1 MISLQEIWK
10 QARSNISL
18 VRLDDDCTDSVIYKG
33 VKIVNDDGNI
43 SIYSTE
49 SEFYIDITKVFLRRS
64 FKEGVYDFLCKKY
77 LRQLNAVEKSIKTEM
92 NNQKNHKKF
101 KYLQAKRFNLIEK
114 YNEINSEKITR

>member
-10 QARSNISL
+10 QARSNRSL
-18 VRLDDDCTDSVIYKG
+18 VRLDDDCTDSVIYRG

-49 SEFYIDITKVFLRRS
+49 SEFYIDITKVFLRKS

-77 LRQLNAVEKSIKTEM
+77 LRQLNAVEKSIKNEM

-101 KYLQAKRFNLIEK
+101 KYLQAKRFNIIEK

>member
-49 SEFYIDITKVFLRRS
+49 SEFYIDITKVFLRKS

>member
-18 VRLDDDCTDSVIYKG
+18 VRLDDDCTDSVIYRG

-49 SEFYIDITKVFLRRS
+49 SEFYIDITKVFLRKS

-101 KYLQAKRFNLIEK
+101 KYLQAKRFNIIEK